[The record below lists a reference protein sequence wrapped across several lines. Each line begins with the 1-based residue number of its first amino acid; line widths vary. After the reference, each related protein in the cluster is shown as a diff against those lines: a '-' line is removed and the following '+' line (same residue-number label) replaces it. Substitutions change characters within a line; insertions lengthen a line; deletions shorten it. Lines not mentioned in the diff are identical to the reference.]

1 MNDEYITIRALIRAL
16 ERRAKAKGEDSL
28 ISIDG
33 FDPCKIEVIDN
44 HDHDLYEGVE
54 SLISG

>member
-1 MNDEYITIRALIRAL
+1 MKDEYITIRALIRAL
-16 ERRAKAKGEDSL
+16 ERRAKVKGDDSL

-44 HDHDLYEGVE
+44 HDSELYEGVE

>member
-16 ERRAKAKGEDSL
+16 ERRAKEKGDDSL

-33 FDPCKIEVIDN
+33 FDPCKIEVVEN
-44 HDHDLYEGVE
+44 HDFELYKDVE
-54 SLISG
+54 TLISG